1 VKAKFFILLALILS
15 VFLISSL
22 SHAGVKE
29 YLEKRLSDGLAKGSE
44 NYKGWEEGL
53 LSERS
58 LILKDITVSVEILGQ
73 KERDT
78 DLMVVA
84 KIIIIAFT
92 VDKQGVKKRF
102 IRQMLVGYLYDKE
115 TQEPKYQQIIESMDS
130 LIGGWDGKD
139 C

>member
-1 VKAKFFILLALILS
+1 VKAKFFILLALILN

-44 NYKGWEEGL
+44 NYKGWEKGL
-53 LSERS
+53 LSERG
-58 LILKDITVSVEILGQ
+58 LILKDITVSIEILGQ

-84 KIIIIAFT
+84 KIIIIAFV

-102 IRQMLVGYLYDKE
+102 IRQMLVGYLRDKE

>member
-44 NYKGWEEGL
+44 NYKGWEKGL
-53 LSERS
+53 LSERG
-58 LILKDITVSVEILGQ
+58 LILKDITVSIEILGQ

-84 KIIIIAFT
+84 KIIIIAFV

-102 IRQMLVGYLYDKE
+102 IRQMLVGYLCDKE